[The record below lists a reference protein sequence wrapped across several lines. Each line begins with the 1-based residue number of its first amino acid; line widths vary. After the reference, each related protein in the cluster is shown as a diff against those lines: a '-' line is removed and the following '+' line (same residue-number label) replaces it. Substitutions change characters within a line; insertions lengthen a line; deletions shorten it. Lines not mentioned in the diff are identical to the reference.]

1 MGMKHSVSCSVFQMM
16 MIDKPGVLSV
26 IKVEHLVLPS
36 GHKNQ
41 TLLEETDL
49 HTYQDDHKILDNFCK
64 KDKESNI
71 QMKFSC
77 FPCRIVI
84 ESVVALKSHLSGGK
98 HLENS
103 ESPFD
108 NSEYF
113 LDNGKWK
120 KTKGVKRP
128 LDDGAR
134 LSKRE
139 RTKKNKIARSI
150 PILAQHTEAKFEET
164 DTYFENDLR
173 KVRPYHFTFTTHAK
187 GRWVGDSLSDVFAR
201 EFRAMEPSDYSRC
214 IEEGLI
220 RVNDKKSSID
230 YRVQN
235 NDFISHT
242 VHRHELPVT
251 DHRIKILHEDDD
263 WVVVDKPGSI
273 PVHPCGRYR
282 HNSITFILGKE
293 HGLKTIHTVHRLDRL
308 TSGVLMFSKSAA
320 KAREMEQVIKAR
332 EVEKEYVCRVVGEFP
347 DGEVV
352 CEESIEVIS
361 YKIGLCVVDPKG
373 KDCKTAFRRL
383 EYKDGASIVKC
394 WPKTGRMHQIRVHLQ
409 FLGFPIS
416 NDPLYNSNIFG
427 PEKGKGGHLGKT
439 RAVLIEDLI
448 KHHSVQDWVSS
459 DEYEAS
465 GTVEGKELDVNIDET
480 VVAFKVVEDGSFVG
494 QGIDNPCGN
503 TESDDPYFDPHCG
516 ECKMSYEDPPPG
528 TLVMFLHA
536 LKYSGE
542 GFSYHTEMP

>member
-1 MGMKHSVSCSVFQMM
+1 MVL
-16 MIDKPGVLSV
+16 IDKPGILSV

-36 GHKNQ
+36 GHKNLS
-41 TLLEETDL
+41 LLEETDL
-49 HTYQDDHKILDNFCK
+49 HKYQEEHKVPENFCK

-84 ESVVALKSHLSGGK
+84 ESVGALRDHLSGGK
-98 HLENS
+98 HLENAAN
-103 ESPFD
+103 PVD

-120 KTKGVKRP
+120 KRKGQKRA
-128 LDDGAR
+128 LDESGR

-139 RTKKNKIARSI
+139 RTKKNKLARSI
-150 PILAQHTEAKFEET
+150 PILDQYTDAKFDET
-164 DTYFENDLR
+164 ETYFENGLR

-187 GRWVGDSLSDVFAR
+187 GRWVGDKLSDVFAR
-201 EFRAMEPSDYSRC
+201 EFRAMEPGAYSRC

-220 RVNDKKSSID
+220 RVNDKVSSID
-230 YRVQN
+230 YRIQN

-251 DHRIKILHEDDD
+251 DQKLKILKEDDD

-282 HNSITFILGKE
+282 HNSITFILAKE

-308 TSGVLMFSKSAA
+308 TSGVLIFSKSAA

-332 EVEKEYVCRVVGEFP
+332 EVEKVYVCRVVGEFP
-347 DGEVV
+347 EGEVV
-352 CEESIEVIS
+352 CEEPIEVIS

-373 KDCKTAFRRL
+373 KDCKTTFQRL
-383 EYKDGASIVKC
+383 DYKDGVSIVKC

-409 FLGFPIS
+409 FLGFPIT
-416 NDPLYNSNIFG
+416 NDPLYNSDIFG
-427 PEKGKGGHLGKT
+427 PEKGKGGNLGKS
-439 RAVLIEDLI
+439 RDKLVEDLI
-448 KHHSVQDWVSS
+448 EYHTVENWINS

-465 GTVEGKELDVNIDET
+465 DLKLECGEVEPKELVANINESI
-480 VVAFKVVEDGSFVG
+480 KEDSTRL
-494 QGIDNPCGN
+494 DLDSA
-503 TESDDPYFDPHCG
+503 TDDPESIDPYYDPHCG
-516 ECKMSYEDPPPG
+516 ECKVSYKDPPPR

-542 GFSYHTEMP
+542 GWSYQTEMPDWSRLN

>member
-293 HGLKTIHTVHRLDRL
+293 HGLKTIHTLHRLDRL

-373 KDCKTAFRRL
+373 KDCKTTFRRL

-416 NDPLYNSNIFG
+416 NDPLYNCQEIFG
-427 PEKGKGGHLGKT
+427 QDKGKGGNFGKS
-439 RAVLIEDLI
+439 REQLVKDYV
-448 KHHSVQDWVSS
+448 KH
-459 DEYEAS
+459 
-465 GTVEGKELDVNIDET
+465 N
-480 VVAFKVVEDGSFVG
+480 
-494 QGIDNPCGN
+494 N
-503 TESDDPYFDPHCG
+503 TGENMVDSNKYDMEPQSQQTDHNSQSNLYDDPHCS
-516 ECKMSYEDPPPG
+516 ECKEPSKDPSPSS
-528 TLVMFLHA
+528 LVMFLHA
-536 LKYSGE
+536 LQYSGD
-542 GFSYHTEMP
+542 GWSYQTQLPHWANL